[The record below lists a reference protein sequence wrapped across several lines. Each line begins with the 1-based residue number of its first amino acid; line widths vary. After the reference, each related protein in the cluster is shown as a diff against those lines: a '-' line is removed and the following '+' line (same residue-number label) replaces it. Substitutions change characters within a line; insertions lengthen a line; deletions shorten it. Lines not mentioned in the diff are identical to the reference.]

1 MKHNK
6 ILITICIIMFIFLLT
21 GCIQTEDV
29 NSSVDNSLK
38 GEDFILSLVDCED
51 AVISAGYFS
60 YAGHK
65 GVDIAAPAGV
75 AIYAAEDGVV
85 KTAVEM
91 NMGYGIHC
99 IISHE
104 SCDTLYAHCQSLTV
118 EKGDVV
124 KKGDIIGYVGNT
136 GQSTGP
142 HLHFEVQCDDVN
154 HDPVEWYK

>member
-1 MKHNK
+1 MKHRK
-6 ILITICIIMFIFLLT
+6 TLITLFMIMLIFLLN
-21 GCIQTEDV
+21 GCSPTENM
-29 NSSVDNSLK
+29 NSYDDKTLK
-38 GEDFILSLVDCED
+38 GEEFVLSLVDCKD
-51 AVISAGYFS
+51 AVISAS
-60 YAGHK
+60 YGSYEGHK
-65 GVDIAAPAGV
+65 GVDISAPEGV
-75 AIYAAEDGVV
+75 AIYAADSGVIT
-85 KTAVEM
+85 TAVEM

-124 KKGDIIGYVGNT
+124 KKGDVIGYVGNT

-142 HLHFEVQCDDVN
+142 HLHFEVRSEDTN